1 LGVEILQ
8 LPKLKIGGLLPKYP
22 IVQGGMAVRLSTNN
36 LAAAVANAG
45 GIGLI
50 AASGMGTEELRQEIR
65 LARQKSR
72 GIIGI
77 NIMFAVSR
85 FKELVFTALEEKI
98 DLIVQGAG
106 FSREIFRWCEEAKT
120 PFVSIV
126 ASPKLA
132 KIAQNLGASAVVAE
146 GREAGGHLATE
157 YSLREIL
164 PKIKEVISIPVIAAG
179 GIIDVYDM
187 RQAFEL
193 GADGVQMGIRFA
205 ASEEANGA
213 PALKDYYLK
222 AKKEDI
228 VLVPSPVGLPGR
240 ALKNEFTEKILA
252 GKVKPPLACESCLKK
267 CKRNFCIM
275 QALNNAQQGDLKEG
289 LIFAGEYI
297 EKITEILPAGKII
310 EGLVM
315 QYQKI

>member
-1 LGVEILQ
+1 M
-8 LPKLKIGGLLPKYP
+8 
-22 IVQGGMAVRLSTNN
+22 QGGMAVRLSTSN

-50 AASGMGTEELRQEIR
+50 AASGMGVEELRSEIR

-77 NIMFAVSR
+77 NIMYAVSR
-85 FKELVFTALEEKI
+85 FKELVFIALEEKI

-106 FSREIFRWCEEAKT
+106 FSRDIFRWCEEAKT

-126 ASPKLA
+126 SSPKLA
-132 KIAQNLGASAVVAE
+132 KIAENLGASAVVAE
-146 GREAGGHLATE
+146 GKEAGGHLGTE
-157 YSLREIL
+157 HSLWEIL
-164 PKIKEVISIPVIAAG
+164 PKIKEAVSIPVIAAG
-179 GIIDVYDM
+179 GIVDVNDL
-187 RQAFEL
+187 RQAFER

-213 PALKDYYLK
+213 AALKNYYLK

-240 ALKNEFTEKILA
+240 ALKNELTEKILA
-252 GKVKPPLACESCLKK
+252 GKINPPQACEGCLKK
-267 CKRNFCIM
+267 CKKNFCIM
-275 QALNNAQQGDLKEG
+275 QALNNAQQGNLKEG
-289 LIFAGEYI
+289 LIFAGEHI

-310 EGLVM
+310 ENLVN
-315 QYQKI
+315 QFQKI